1 MHALHG
7 VLGIAK
13 ICSAWFLD
21 IRILTCFLRFLVTFH
36 LLIPKTVWNWNK
48 DSKLG
53 ISFINTEQSIVRSL
67 DHHEW

>member
-1 MHALHG
+1 MFVNLYIHIPNKTKAN
-7 VLGIAK
+7 VIVMY
-13 ICSAWFLD
+13 I
-21 IRILTCFLRFLVTFH
+21 LRFLVTFH

>member
-1 MHALHG
+1 MFVNLYIHIPNKTKAN
-7 VLGIAK
+7 
-13 ICSAWFLD
+13 D
-21 IRILTCFLRFLVTFH
+21 IVMYILRFLVTFH

-48 DSKLG
+48 GSKLG